1 MQAIITKFLG
11 PTNTKGSRIKATSWV
26 DSVTVSYNHALNV
39 LDNHRAAADAL
50 CAKRGDGWR
59 IVASASMPDGRGYAF
74 TAEYDP
80 E

>member
-11 PTNTKGSRIKATSWV
+11 PTNTKGSRIKATSW
-26 DSVTVSYNHALNV
+26 SGAVTVSYNHALNV
-39 LDNHRAAADAL
+39 LDNHRAAADAV

-59 IVASASMPDGRGYAF
+59 IVSNGASPDGHGYAF
-74 TAEYDP
+74 IAEYDP

>member
-11 PTNTKGSRIKATSWV
+11 PTNTKGSRIKATSW
-26 DSVTVSYNHALNV
+26 DGSVTVTYNYALDSLN
-39 LDNHRAAADAL
+39 NHRAAADAVCYSL
-50 CAKRGDGWR
+50 GGDWR